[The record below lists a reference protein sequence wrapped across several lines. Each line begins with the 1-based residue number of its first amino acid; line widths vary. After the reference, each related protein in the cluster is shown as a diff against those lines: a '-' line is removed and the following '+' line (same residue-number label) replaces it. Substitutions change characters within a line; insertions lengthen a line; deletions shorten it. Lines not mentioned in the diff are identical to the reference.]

1 MQHVCTGGIA
11 LNAPAGQIILFL
23 YCVLTAFL
31 TENMEFFSLS
41 SVIVIILSIILSSL
55 SYFLSDKYFTLA
67 TSGIYVIISFTFPGF
82 TIMFPLILYNVA
94 AFPGRH
100 MPAIFTLSVLS
111 LVFNINETGYLL
123 CCIIFLGIVFACYIQ
138 FIQYK
143 LSRLVLQFNKTRDD
157 STEHAILLESRNK
170 SLLEKQDYEIYNAT
184 LKERNRIA
192 REIHDNVGHLLS
204 RSILLTGA
212 LKAVNK
218 DDNCKEPLDNLHEAL
233 DQAMT
238 SIRESVHNLHN
249 ESVNL
254 EESIQKII
262 TNFNFCNINFTY
274 DMGTDVP
281 REIKLSFISIVKE
294 GLNNIYKHSNATDA
308 SILLR
313 EHPAM
318 YQLVIKD
325 NGTTARNAD
334 AREYILETSSNSGIG
349 INNISSRVSLLN
361 GSLQIHTDNGFCIF
375 ITIPKT

>member
-1 MQHVCTGGIA
+1 M
-11 LNAPAGQIILFL
+11 NAPAGQIILFL

-55 SYFLSDKYFTLA
+55 SYFLLNKYFTLA
-67 TSGIYVIISFTFPGF
+67 TSGIYVIISLAFPGF
-82 TIMFPLILYNVA
+82 TIMFPLILYN
-94 AFPGRH
+94 
-100 MPAIFTLSVLS
+100 
-111 LVFNINETGYLL
+111 
-123 CCIIFLGIVFACYIQ
+123 
-138 FIQYK
+138 
-143 LSRLVLQFNKTRDD
+143 
-157 STEHAILLESRNK
+157 
-170 SLLEKQDYEIYNAT
+170 
-184 LKERNRIA
+184 
-192 REIHDNVGHLLS
+192 
-204 RSILLTGA
+204 
-212 LKAVNK
+212 VNK

-254 EESIQKII
+254 QDSMEKII

-334 AREYILETSSNSGIG
+334 AREYILETSGNSGIG

>member
-1 MQHVCTGGIA
+1 
-11 LNAPAGQIILFL
+11 
-23 YCVLTAFL
+23 
-31 TENMEFFSLS
+31 MEFFSLS

-55 SYFLSDKYFTLA
+55 SYFLLNKYFTLA
-67 TSGIYVIISFTFPGF
+67 TSGIYVIISLAFPGF

-94 AFPGRH
+94 AFPGWH
-100 MPAIFTLSVLS
+100 IPAIFTASVLS
-111 LVFNINETGYLL
+111 LVFNINKTGYLL

-138 FIQYK
+138 CIQYK
-143 LSRLVLQFNKTRDD
+143 LSLLVLQFNKTRDD

-238 SIRESVHNLHN
+238 SIRESVHNLHDD
-249 ESVNL
+249 SVNL
-254 EESIQKII
+254 KESVE
-262 TNFNFCNINFTY
+262 TVVNNFNFCNINLSY
-274 DMGTDVP
+274 DMGTDLP
-281 REIKLSFISIVKE
+281 RDIKFSFISIVKE
-294 GLNNIYKHSNATDA
+294 GLNNIYKHSNATNVD
-308 SILLR
+308 ILLR

-325 NGTTARNAD
+325 NGTTAKYMD
-334 AREYILETSSNSGIG
+334 TSIYTQDTQNIPGIG
-349 INNISSRVSLLN
+349 ISNIFSRVSLMN
-361 GSLQIHTDNGFCIF
+361 GTLKIHTNNGFCIF

>member
-1 MQHVCTGGIA
+1 M
-11 LNAPAGQIILFL
+11 LSGQFILFL
-23 YCVLTAFL
+23 YCVLTVFL
-31 TENMEFFSLS
+31 TENMKLFSIS
-41 SVIVIILSIILSSL
+41 YVIILVLSIILSSL
-55 SYFLSDKYFTLA
+55 SYFLLNKYFTLV
-67 TSGIYVIISFTFPGF
+67 TSAIYVILSLVFPDF
-82 TIMFPLILYNVA
+82 IIMFPLIIYNA
-94 AFPGRH
+94 ATFTGWQI
-100 MPAIFTLSVLS
+100 PAIFTASAAV
-111 LVFNINETGYLL
+111 LVFNINETGYMP
-123 CCIIFLGIVFACYIQ
+123 CCITILGVVFACYIQ
-138 FIQYK
+138 YIQHK
-143 LSRLVLQFNKTRDD
+143 LNSLVLQFNKTRDD
-157 STEHAILLESRNK
+157 STEHAILLEIRNK

-218 DDNCKEPLDNLHEAL
+218 DENCKEPLNNLHEAL

-238 SIRESVHNLHN
+238 SIRESVHNLHD
-249 ESVNL
+249 
-254 EESIQKII
+254 ESINLKESIENI
-262 TNFNFCNINFTY
+262 VNNFNFCNISFTY
-274 DMGTDVP
+274 DMGTDIP
-281 REIKLSFISIVKE
+281 HEIKFSFISIVKE

-325 NGTTARNAD
+325 NGNTASNAD
-334 AREYILETSSNSGIG
+334 AREYLHETRSNSGIG
-349 INNISSRVSLLN
+349 INNIASRISLLN

>member
-1 MQHVCTGGIA
+1 M
-11 LNAPAGQIILFL
+11 L
-23 YCVLTAFL
+23 
-31 TENMEFFSLS
+31 
-41 SVIVIILSIILSSL
+41 
-55 SYFLSDKYFTLA
+55 K
-67 TSGIYVIISFTFPGF
+67 
-82 TIMFPLILYNVA
+82 
-94 AFPGRH
+94 
-100 MPAIFTLSVLS
+100 
-111 LVFNINETGYLL
+111 
-123 CCIIFLGIVFACYIQ
+123 
-138 FIQYK
+138 
-143 LSRLVLQFNKTRDD
+143 FNKTRDD
-157 STEHAILLESRNK
+157 SAERTILLESRNK

-218 DDNCKEPLDNLHEAL
+218 DENCNEPLNNLHETL

-238 SIRESVHNLHN
+238 SIRESVHNLHD

-254 EESIQKII
+254 KETIENIVN
-262 TNFNFCNINFTY
+262 NFNFCNIIFTY

-281 REIKLSFISIVKE
+281 HEIKFSFISIVKE

-325 NGTTARNAD
+325 NGTTAINTGIK
-334 AREYILETSSNSGIG
+334 EYIQETSGNSGIG
-349 INNISSRVSLLN
+349 INNIISRVNMLN
-361 GSLQIHTDNGFCIF
+361 GSLQIHTNNGFCIF